1 MKVCNCCKLEK
12 DESEFGIDNSIKS
25 GISGRCRKCKAKSR
39 RNSPRHRNKLS
50 LCMDCGIEF
59 SHSYNSKGEYCKLCI
74 GRAASRKH
82 YEKYLLDN
90 SIAFG
95 YSNMGSFKKHFLE
108 EQNHLCDICKM
119 PDTWNE
125 KPIVFILDHI
135 DGCADNNNRDNLR
148 LVCPNCDSQLDTYKS
163 KNKNSDRAKYRK
175 VISVSER
182 K

>member
-1 MKVCNCCKLEK
+1 MKVCNKCKIEK
-12 DESEFGIDNSIKS
+12 DESEFGLDNSLIGKLT
-25 GISGRCRKCKAKSR
+25 GRCRACRAISR
-39 RNSPRHRNKLS
+39 KRDRDGKISTCNE
-50 LCMDCGIEF
+50 CGNLF
-59 SHSYNSKGEYCKLCI
+59 NHSYNSKGLYCRNCI
-74 GRAASRKH
+74 GIVKSREH
-82 YEKYLLDN
+82 YKVYLNDN

-95 YSNMGSFKKHFLE
+95 FSNMGHYKKHFLE
-108 EQNHLCDICKM
+108 EQNHMCDICKM
-119 PDTWNE
+119 PDIWND